1 MKKMLLA
8 LFSVLFIGLYTSAAS
23 ADHNGVPTVGQERE
37 EIVWVC
43 DNINDARTFV
53 TARDEVESYF
63 EWIDTLRGLVY
74 QGRCKMGRTY
84 YIIDEVVEEILGLQ
98 VENRT
103 FGDPITHYVIRSGN
117 HFVVT
122 Y

>member
-8 LFSVLFIGLYTSAAS
+8 LFSVLFIGLYVSSAS
-23 ADHNGVPTVGQERE
+23 AEHNGIPEVGQARE
-37 EIVWVC
+37 EIVWHC

-53 TARDEVESYF
+53 TARDEVESYS
-63 EWIDTLRGLVY
+63 EWIDVLRELAN
-74 QGRCKMGRTY
+74 QRRCNMGRIY
-84 YIIDEVVEEILGLQ
+84 YVVDEVVEEILGLQ
-98 VENRT
+98 IENRT
-103 FGDPITHYVIRSGN
+103 FGEPIPHYIVKSDN